1 MRCIVF
7 TVGDRGRYALPL
19 AAVREVLLPA
29 PLSRVPRAPPAL
41 AGIMNHRGRVITVA
55 DLGEMLG
62 ARGKVSPDARLL
74 LLDRGRRDLALR
86 VFGVD
91 GIRDLPE
98 PQPAGAA
105 LPIAG
110 YVEPEGEVAVAV
122 LDSDSLVGG
131 LERLVEARR

>member
-7 TVGDRGRYALPL
+7 TVGDKLRYALPL
-19 AAVREVLLPA
+19 QAVREVLLPG

-41 AGIMNHRGRVITVA
+41 AGIMNHRGRVVTVA
-55 DLGEMLG
+55 DLGEMMG
-62 ARGKVSPDARLL
+62 ARGKTSPEARLL

-86 VFGVD
+86 VFNVD

-98 PQPAGAA
+98 LVPAGASA
-105 LPIAG
+105 PVVGFA
-110 YVEPEGEVAVAV
+110 EPEGEPPVAV
-122 LDSDSLVGG
+122 LDAETLVGG